1 MPKHHPFSPS
11 RLQRRALCPASYRI
25 EKDLEDVGSEASRKG
40 SHLHELI
47 AKAISMIPHDHWH
60 DERKIELFIDKNRMY
75 ETKEERSVILNVM
88 KYIPK
93 KLKSELFVHTE
104 EELEY
109 KDEYGKILYF
119 GTADMVAKDEF
130 GQLLVFDWKTGNGAV
145 PLARFNMQ
153 LKAYALAA
161 MQTYGS
167 ESCNCLIYNPV
178 TKKQSSGQF
187 KNKEKLR
194 AEILSVINRCKA
206 ENAPVIPGEN
216 QCRFCL
222 GKAHNV
228 CPEWPELFPEQ
239 NKSSVDNVENQLNT
253 SEIKYEIQK
262 QPKSVEKPI
271 RVYYKRYY
279 DKPPKKEV
287 SDAEGCMFGFMWGC
301 MPIIIFIFLVWLLK
315 ALS

>member
-1 MPKHHPFSPS
+1 MSRHHPFSPS

-25 EKDLEDVGSEASRKG
+25 EKDLEDVDSEASRKG

-47 AKAISMIPHDHWH
+47 AKAISIIPHDHWY

-130 GQLLVFDWKTGNGAV
+130 GQLLVFDWKTGNGGIIPV
-145 PLARFNMQ
+145 KYNMQ

-161 MQTYGS
+161 MQTYS
-167 ESCNCLIYNPV
+167 TESCNCFIYNPV
-178 TKKQSSGQF
+178 TKEQSSGPF

-194 AEILSVINRCKA
+194 AEILSIINKCVSWD
-206 ENAPVIPGEN
+206 APAIPGED

-222 GKAHNV
+222 GKVHNV
-228 CPEWPELFPEQ
+228 CHKWTELFPEQ
-239 NKSSVDNVENQLNT
+239 NKQETFYNEMENLSNSAKSISDNQMEVKSESFAEND
-253 SEIKYEIQK
+253 
-262 QPKSVEKPI
+262 P
-271 RVYYKRYY
+271 
-279 DKPPKKEV
+279 
-287 SDAEGCMFGFMWGC
+287 AGFGCMLLITAVGFL
-301 MPIIIFIFLVWLLK
+301 IIILVLMDL
-315 ALS
+315 